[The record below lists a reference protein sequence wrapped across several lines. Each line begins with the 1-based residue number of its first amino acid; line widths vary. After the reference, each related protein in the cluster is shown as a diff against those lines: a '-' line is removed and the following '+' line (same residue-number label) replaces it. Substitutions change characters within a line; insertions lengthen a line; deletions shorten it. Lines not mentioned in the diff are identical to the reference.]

1 MELLL
6 VLTYAALC
14 YAIFKIF
21 RIPVNQWTLVTAV
34 LGGAFGLALL
44 FITMAYNHPFSTNT
58 RIYFAVTPVLPGVR
72 GRVIEVPVEDRTNQH
87 LEAGEVLFKID
98 PKPYEYIVAQKRAG
112 LADAEANV
120 AQLKASVDQASAVT
134 GKANAQ
140 LQLAQEN
147 YDSQLT
153 LFQKNVVAK
162 ATLDTATRNF
172 DAAKQ
177 TVAEAAAAED
187 RTRQAFG
194 ATVDGEHSVIVRL
207 RNELA
212 DAQYDLDQT
221 IVRAPTGGFV
231 TELVLRPGVYV
242 VPAPF
247 RPAMIFV
254 NDSHRD
260 RALVAAFQQNTLQ
273 RVRPGNE
280 GEVLFKGI
288 PGRVFKAKVRLVID
302 AIASGQL
309 QTTGTLVNVEGPP
322 TGDRALAVLD
332 LVDDVSGYQ
341 VPLGSEGE
349 AAIYTEHF
357 HELSLLRKILLR
369 MRSWQ
374 NYVFLEGHG
383 GGGGGSGGHH

>member
-6 VLTYAALC
+6 TLTYVALC
-14 YAIFKIF
+14 YATFKLF
-21 RIPVNQWTLVTAV
+21 RIPVNQWTLATAA
-34 LGGAFGLALL
+34 LGGIFGLSLL
-44 FITMAYNHPFSTNT
+44 FITMAYNHPFSTNA
-58 RIYFAVTPVLPGVR
+58 RIYFTVTPILPGVR

-98 PKPYEYIVAQKRAG
+98 PKPYEYTVAEKKAG

-120 AQLKASVDQASAVT
+120 AQLKASVDEATAT
-134 GKANAQ
+134 AEKAKSE

-147 YDSQLT
+147 YDRQLT
-153 LFQKNVVAK
+153 LFQKNVVAQ
-162 ATLDTATRNF
+162 ATLDTATRNL

-177 TVAEAAAAED
+177 TVTGAIAAED
-187 RTRQAFG
+187 RAKQAYG
-194 ATVDGEHSVIVRL
+194 AIVDGEHTAIVRL

-212 DAQYDLDQT
+212 DAQFNLDQT
-221 IVRAPTGGFV
+221 TVRAPTGGFV
-231 TELVLRPGVYV
+231 TELALRPGVYV

-254 NDSHRD
+254 NDSQKD
-260 RALVAAFQQNTLQ
+260 RALAAAFQQNALQ
-273 RVRPGNE
+273 RVRAGDE
-280 GEVLFKGI
+280 AEVLFKGI
-288 PGRVFKAKVRLVID
+288 PGRVFKARVRLLID
-302 AIASGQL
+302 AVAGGQL
-309 QTTGTLVNVEGPP
+309 QSTGTLVNVGGPP

-332 LVDDVSGYQ
+332 ILDDISGYQ
-341 VPLGSEGE
+341 VPLGSAGE

-374 NYVFLEGHG
+374 NYVFFESL
-383 GGGGGSGGHH
+383 

>member
-14 YAIFKIF
+14 YAIFKLF
-21 RIPVNQWTLVTAV
+21 RIPVNQWTLTTAV
-34 LGGAFGLALL
+34 LGGAVGLALL
-44 FITMAYNHPFSTNT
+44 FITMAYNHPFSTNA
-58 RIYFAVTPVLPGVR
+58 RVYFAVTPILPAVK
-72 GRVIEVPVEDRTNQH
+72 GRVVDVPVQERTNQH
-87 LEAGEVLFKID
+87 LEAGEILFKID

-112 LADAEANV
+112 LADAEASV

-134 GKANAQ
+134 GKAKAQ

-153 LFQKNVVAK
+153 PFQKDVVAK

-177 TVAEAAAAED
+177 TVAEASAAED
-187 RTRQAFG
+187 RAQQAFG
-194 ATVDGEHSVIVRL
+194 ATVDGEHSAIVRL

-221 IVRAPTGGFV
+221 VVRAPTGGFV
-231 TELVLRPGVYV
+231 TELALRPGVYV

-247 RPAMIFV
+247 RPAMVFI
-254 NDSHRD
+254 NDTQKD
-260 RALVAAFQQNTLQ
+260 RALAAAFQQNALQ

-280 GEVLFKGI
+280 AEVLFKGV

-309 QTTGTLVNVEGPP
+309 QTTGTLLSVGGPP

-374 NYVFLEGHG
+374 NYVFLEGHHE
-383 GGGGGSGGHH
+383 GSGHH